1 MLRLLTGSLILLSV
15 ALAGDEIRIERQDD
29 AVIVRSP
36 IAQGNFLF
44 RAPPFFEEQEA
55 EEPFAVHLRAEK
67 DKATAHIRLRLGQ
80 VTAGQA
86 RRGIDALV
94 EEQRSGYTAGGGYGK
109 VEVSGE
115 GARRV
120 ATTAGKAGRRTVLV
134 VVDGPRLYELFL
146 DVSPADAA
154 LAGTLREVADGF
166 TILDPKGAPIA
177 GAATGDLE
185 AGTIE
190 HAYYRL
196 KVFKPAGFAQQEVDP
211 DRDKGIYLHLRKE
224 DQYRNRCDIRIR
236 VHLARAM
243 KQTPASKAQKAI
255 ERFVTKYQSAKAPK
269 RPRRTGFA
277 GAKNAWKFKM
287 VGRETKSS
295 SVVEEDWR
303 VIEHENGRVYEI
315 QLTTYGGAAREFRKD
330 IRAFWKKL
338 KISSK

>member
-1 MLRLLTGSLILLSV
+1 MLRLLPGLLILLSV
-15 ALAGDEIRIERQDD
+15 ALAEDEIRIERQDD

-44 RAPPFFEEQEA
+44 RAPPFFKEAEA
-55 EEPFAVHLRAEK
+55 EEPFAVHLSAKQRNAI
-67 DKATAHIRLRLGQ
+67 AHVRLRLGQ

-94 EEQRSGYTAGGGYGK
+94 REKEAAYTAGYGK
-109 VEVSGE
+109 PKISGE

-120 ATTAGKAGRRTVLV
+120 VTTAGKAGMRMVVV

-146 DVSPADAA
+146 DHAPSDAV
-154 LAGTLREVADGF
+154 LSRQLEVVARGF
-166 TILDPKGAPIA
+166 TILDPKGAPV
-177 GAATGDLE
+177 GGTPMGDDLE

-190 HAYYRL
+190 HEYYRL
-196 KVFKPAGFAQQEVDP
+196 TVFKPAGFAQEEVDP
-211 DRDKGIYLHLRKE
+211 ERDKGIFLHLRRE
-224 DQYRNRCDIRIR
+224 DRYRNRCDIRIR

-243 KQTPASKAQKAI
+243 KKTPAFKAQKAI
-255 ERFVTKYQSAKAPK
+255 ERFVTRYQSAKAPK
-269 RPRRTGFA
+269 KPRRTSFA

-287 VGRETKSS
+287 VGKEAKTS
-295 SVVEEDWR
+295 SVVEEEWR

-315 QLTTYGGAAREFRKD
+315 QLTTSGGAAREFRKD
-330 IRAFWKKL
+330 IKAFWKKL

>member
-1 MLRLLTGSLILLSV
+1 MLRLLPGLLILLSV
-15 ALAGDEIRIERQDD
+15 ALAADEIRIERQDD

-44 RAPPFFEEQEA
+44 RAPPFFKEQEA
-55 EEPFAVHLRAEK
+55 EEAFAVHLSAER

-86 RRGIDALV
+86 RHGIDALV
-94 EEQRSGYTAGGGYGK
+94 REKEAGYTAGGYGK
-109 VEVSGE
+109 LEVSGE

-120 ATTAGKAGRRTVLV
+120 GTTTGKAGRRTVLV
-134 VVDGPRLYELFL
+134 IVDGPRLYELFV

-154 LAGTLREVADGF
+154 LGRQLAAVTSGF
-166 TILDPKGAPIA
+166 TILDPKGAPVA
-177 GAATGDLE
+177 GAEPADLK

-190 HAYYRL
+190 HDYYRL
-196 KVFKPAGFAQQEVDP
+196 KVYKPTGFAQQEVDP
-211 DRDKGIYLHLRKE
+211 GRDQGIYLHLRRE
-224 DQYRNRCDIRIR
+224 DKYRNRCDIRIR
-236 VHLARAM
+236 VHLARTM
-243 KQTPASKAQKAI
+243 KQTPAFKAEKAI
-255 ERFVTKYQSAKAPK
+255 ERFVNRYQSAKAPK
-269 RPRRTGFA
+269 KPRRTSFG

-287 VGRETKSS
+287 VGKEAKTS
-295 SVVEEDWR
+295 SVIEEQWK

-330 IRAFWKKL
+330 ISAFWRKL